1 MDFDCFIN
9 IDNLSK
15 SELKSLLLLKVEE
28 DINKLSFTAN
38 QIRDKFL
45 SNEVKFC
52 GMIEIS
58 NICDCDCLYCG
69 LRKSNNEITRYKMNA
84 EEVISTAR
92 QIINLGINK
101 ILIQSGDDSTIEKD
115 YISYIIYSIKQYA
128 DVSIILSLGERSI
141 KEYEAWKISG
151 ADSYLLKFETSNSDL
166 YSKIHTGYALAKRI
180 ESIKNLKKIGYRLGT
195 GNLIGIK
202 EQTTDDLINDLIIL
216 KDINPDF
223 LVCSPFI
230 PAPNTPFASD
240 LIANKQLT
248 LNFLAT
254 ARIFL
259 KNIDITATTSLDS
272 IEKNGRELG
281 LEFGAN
287 VVMQNFTPNPYR
299 KHYQVYPSERHY
311 FTNPI
316 ESLSSLKLRIEN
328 AGRRTFIKN

>member
-1 MDFDCFIN
+1 MEFESLIFN
-9 IDNLSK
+9 KNLTK
-15 SELKSLLLLKVEE
+15 SDLESLLFLKSK
-28 DINKLSFTAN
+28 DSINKLSISAN
-38 QIRDKFL
+38 QIR
-45 SNEVKFC
+45 NEFNSSDVQFY

-58 NICDCDCLYCG
+58 NNCDCDCLYCG
-69 LRKSNNEITRYKMNA
+69 LRKSNCEITRYKMNA
-84 EEVISTAR
+84 EEVIATAR

-101 ILIQSGDDSTIEKD
+101 ILIQSGDDSSIEKD

-141 KEYEAWKISG
+141 NEYESWKISG

-166 YSKIHTGYALAKRI
+166 YSKIHTGYDLAKRI
-180 ESIKNLKKIGYRLGT
+180 ESIKNLKRIGYRLGT

-202 EQTTDDLINDLIIL
+202 EQTNDDLINDLFLL

-230 PAPNTPFASD
+230 PAPNTPFAMD
-240 LIANKQLT
+240 LIADKQLT

-254 ARIFL
+254 SRIFL

-299 KHYQVYPSERHY
+299 KYYQVYPSERHY

>member
-1 MDFDCFIN
+1 MDFESILN
-9 IDNLSK
+9 TDNLSK
-15 SELKSLLLLKVEE
+15 SELKSLLLLKTEE
-28 DINKLSFTAN
+28 DVNKLSFSAN

-45 SNEVKFC
+45 SNEVKFY

-84 EEVISTAR
+84 EEVIATAR

-101 ILIQSGDDSTIEKD
+101 ILIQTGDDSSIEKD

-151 ADSYLLKFETSNSDL
+151 ADSYLLKFETSNSNL
-166 YSKIHTGYALAKRI
+166 YSKIHTGYDLTKRI
-180 ESIKNLKKIGYRLGT
+180 ENIKNLKNIGYLLGT
-195 GNLIGIK
+195 GNLIGLK
-202 EQTTDDLINDLIIL
+202 EQTIDDLVNDMFLL
-216 KDINPDF
+216 REINPDF

-230 PAPNTPFASD
+230 PSPNTPFAMD
-240 LIANKQLT
+240 QIAERGLT
-248 LNFLAT
+248 LNFLA
-254 ARIFL
+254 ASRIFL

-299 KHYQVYPSERHY
+299 KYYQVYPSERHY
-311 FTNPI
+311 FTNPL
-316 ESLSSLKLRIEN
+316 ESLSSLKIRIEN
-328 AGRRTFIKN
+328 AGRKTFIKN